1 MSRKSSYR
9 LPVVLACLGTGWIIL
24 TAVAEYALPGERVW
38 VVGEQFDAGQ
48 VRAGTQIRHRVWLI
62 NPSLRRLQ
70 VEVQPTCGC
79 TAVGLR
85 EGVLPPLGIRQVQ
98 LRVDTEGRMP
108 GTQREA
114 VDIILRTREASW
126 RERLTVRFTVV
137 GPRGQQRKS

>member
-1 MSRKSSYR
+1 MNRRPSRR
-9 LPVVLACLGTGWIIL
+9 LPVVLACLGTGWMIL
-24 TAVAEYALPGERVW
+24 VALAEYALPGERVW
-38 VVGEQFDAGQ
+38 LVGEQYDAGQ
-48 VRAGTQIRHRVWLI
+48 VRAGTRIRHRVWLM

-98 LRVDTEGRMP
+98 LQVDTEGRMP
-108 GTQREA
+108 GRQQEA
-114 VDIILRTREASW
+114 VDIILRTGDASW

-137 GPRGQQRKS
+137 GPQGQQGKS